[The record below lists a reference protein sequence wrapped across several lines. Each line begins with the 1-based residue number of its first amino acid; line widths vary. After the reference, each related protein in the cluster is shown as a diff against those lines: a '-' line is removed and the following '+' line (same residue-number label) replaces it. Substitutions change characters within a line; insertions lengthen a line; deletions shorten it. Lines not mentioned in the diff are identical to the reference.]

1 MKITVTDGVH
11 EKSHQFREG
20 IRASEVISELGF
32 SFPMPCGG
40 MGRCGKCRCKIDGKS
55 TLACKTPLFRDAV
68 IEVPLLTPEVAGAD
82 DCVTGADGIA
92 IDIGTTTV
100 AAARFE
106 AGRPIATI
114 GRQNPQCA
122 YGADVISRIGAKNT
136 APITSAVR
144 SLVSEI
150 RSELGPELP
159 TVITGNTAMLALYA
173 GMDVSGMGVWPFEPP
188 SLFDTELDGAYI
200 PPCASAFVGADALCS
215 LLYSGAVGSDG
226 PALVADLGTNG
237 ELLLL
242 SGGRILAASCAAGPA
257 LEGVGVS
264 CGMAAGDG
272 AVYRVSEN
280 GCAVIGGQSPL
291 GICGSGLIDAMAL
304 MLRSGAVDGTGLLP
318 KNFELPGTGLY
329 LTQADVRAYQL
340 CKAAI
345 AAGAEALLGRAG
357 LRPQDLSR
365 VYLSGALGKNVNVEN
380 ACATGLLPR
389 LPADRFAAIGNGALL
404 GAAML
409 LNAANRD
416 KLRSLA
422 RSCEAVNLAND
433 PAFNELYIENM
444 NF

>member
-1 MKITVTDGVH
+1 MKITVTDGIH

-20 IRASEVISELGF
+20 TRASEIITELGF

-40 MGRCGKCRCKIDGKS
+40 TGRCGKCRCKIDGK
-55 TLACKTPLFRDAV
+55 TALACKTPLFCDAE
-68 IEVPLLTPEVAGAD
+68 IKIPLLTPEVAGAD
-82 DCVTGADGIA
+82 DCVSGADGIA

-106 AGRPIATI
+106 AGRPTATI

-136 APITSAVR
+136 EPLTSAIR
-144 SLVSEI
+144 GLVSEI

-159 TVITGNTAMLALYA
+159 TVITGNTAMLALYG

-200 PPCASAFVGADALCS
+200 PPCVSAFVGADALCS
-215 LLYSGAVGSDG
+215 LLYSGAANSGG
-226 PALVADLGTNG
+226 PSLVADLGTNG

-242 SGGRILAASCAAGPA
+242 SGGRILVASAAAGPA

-264 CGMAAGDG
+264 CGMAAGSG

-280 GCAVIGGQSPL
+280 GCAVIGEQSPL
-291 GICGSGLIDAMAL
+291 GVCGSGLIDAIAL
-304 MLRSGAVDGTGLLP
+304 MLKSGVVDSTGLLP
-318 KNFELPGTGLY
+318 KSFELPKTGLY
-329 LTQADVRAYQL
+329 LTQSDVRAFQL

-345 AAGAEALLGRAG
+345 AAGAETLLSEAG

-380 ACATGLLPR
+380 ACATGLLPN
-389 LPADRFAAIGNGALL
+389 LPADRFSAIGNGALL

-409 LNAANRD
+409 LNPENRD
-416 KLRSLA
+416 KLRSIA
-422 RSCEAVNLAND
+422 RRCETVNLAND
-433 PAFNELYIENM
+433 PEFMDKYIENM